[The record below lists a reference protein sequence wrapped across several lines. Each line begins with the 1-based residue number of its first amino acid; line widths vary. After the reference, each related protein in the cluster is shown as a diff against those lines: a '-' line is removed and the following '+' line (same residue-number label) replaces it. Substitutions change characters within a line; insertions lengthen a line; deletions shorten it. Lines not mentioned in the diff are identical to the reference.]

1 MARGVPYLLLLVE
14 NAGLSST
21 QLTLSKRPFWG
32 ESRNS
37 VSSSVGIHKEIY
49 LITVGLTEA
58 NVATVLAGW
67 LSLMN
72 WTTNSTG

>member
-1 MARGVPYLLLLVE
+1 MQGRKERKSGGSSNGGGIGVTDHSQLV
-14 NAGLSST
+14 L
-21 QLTLSKRPFWG
+21 
-32 ESRNS
+32 
-37 VSSSVGIHKEIY
+37 SSVGIHKEIY

>member
-1 MARGVPYLLLLVE
+1 MFPGNDPRKVSSLPFGLVVQE
-14 NAGLSST
+14 DVDVRIAFTDVLA
-21 QLTLSKRPFWG
+21 L
-32 ESRNS
+32 
-37 VSSSVGIHKEIY
+37 SSSVGICKEIY

>member
-1 MARGVPYLLLLVE
+1 MQGRKERKSGGSSNGGSIGVTDHSQLV
-14 NAGLSST
+14 L
-21 QLTLSKRPFWG
+21 
-32 ESRNS
+32 
-37 VSSSVGIHKEIY
+37 SSVGIHKEIY

>member
-1 MARGVPYLLLLVE
+1 ML
-14 NAGLSST
+14 LSSV
-21 QLTLSKRPFWG
+21 L
-32 ESRNS
+32 
-37 VSSSVGIHKEIY
+37 ICKEIC

-58 NVATVLAGW
+58 NIATVLAGW